1 MRYIAFD
8 GGPVRRQDAAFCFS
22 VAKINSEET
31 SYQSRES
38 EELGN
43 EYMFLLWRI

>member
-8 GGPVRRQDAAFCFS
+8 GGPVRWQGTAFCFS
-22 VAKINSEET
+22 VTKVNSEET
-31 SYQSRES
+31 GYQSRES

-43 EYMFLLWRI
+43 EHVFLLWRM